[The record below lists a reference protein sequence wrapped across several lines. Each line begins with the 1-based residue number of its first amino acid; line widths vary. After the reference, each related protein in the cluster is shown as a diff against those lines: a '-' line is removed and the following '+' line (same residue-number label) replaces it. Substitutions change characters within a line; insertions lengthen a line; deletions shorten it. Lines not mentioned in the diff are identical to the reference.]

1 MKKVFFLLLCIS
13 LLSAAE
19 VRYDCLRFVE
29 RGMSHDPML
38 AESKFSIEEKK
49 LKEDALLSE
58 VILPKFT
65 VSMMIGPAPG
75 LKEVVDDWGDT
86 VDAWD
91 FTKIGPFW
99 GTEVQAVQ
107 PLNLGQYR
115 VGKKALKADL
125 RQHEMSIVSKELKKE
140 VELQGY
146 YYNYLL
152 ALEMNRLALGA
163 QKQVDRAYEKL
174 EEALDEDDESVSQM
188 DLLKLKA
195 GMHVV
200 KEGVADAQSGMRQVM
215 LAIRFSLGL
224 TENEIFASDDTVLT
238 PRPEPLPSLDEVR
251 NLTLANHPDLKR
263 LEYGLAAKSLQM
275 DLAKAKLAPE
285 FFIMGEFSYVKSWAG
300 DRNVFQKNAFAQDA
314 VNHISGAFGIG
325 LRYRLNFWNN
335 WGKVKQ
341 ARLEYRSL
349 KMKEAYAAEGTIL
362 LAEEQYHKTV
372 AAKEKMEALKESL
385 RASESILKGAAMQ
398 YDLDPS
404 KTSDLIS
411 AYTQNV
417 NLQKDYYMAICKY
430 NLAMAELI
438 AKMGMRLSDYRTFRN
453 IP

>member
-1 MKKVFFLLLCIS
+1 MKLLILVLFCIS
-13 LLSAAE
+13 SLFAAE
-19 VRYDCLRFVE
+19 VRYDCERFVE
-29 RGMSHDPML
+29 RGMSNDPLL
-38 AESKFSIEEKK
+38 AESRFSIEGKK
-49 LKEDALLSE
+49 LKEEALFSE
-58 VILPKFT
+58 VVLPKFT
-65 VSMMIGPAPG
+65 ISMMVGPAPG
-75 LKEVVDDWGDT
+75 LRETVDDWGDT

-91 FTKIGPFW
+91 FSKIGPFW
-99 GTEVQAVQ
+99 GTEVQVIQ

-115 VGKKALKADL
+115 VGKKALESDI
-125 RQHEMSIVSKELKKE
+125 RQQEMDIVSKELKKE

-152 ALEMNRLALGA
+152 ALEMNRLALSA
-163 QKQVDRAYEKL
+163 QKQVDNAYEKL

-200 KEGVADAQSGMRQVM
+200 KEGVADAKAGMQQVQ

-224 TENEIFASDDTVLT
+224 TDDEIFASEDTILVA
-238 PRPEPLPSLDEVR
+238 RPEPLPMLEEVR
-251 NLTLANHPDLKR
+251 QLTLANHPDLKR
-263 LEYGLAAKSLQM
+263 LEYGLSAKSYQM

-285 FFIMGEFSYVKSWAG
+285 FFIMGEFSYAKSWASN
-300 DRNVFQKNAFAQDA
+300 RNYFQKNAFAQDA
-314 VNHISGAFGIG
+314 VNHISGSFGIG
-325 LRYRLNFWNN
+325 LRYRLNFWNG
-335 WGKVKQ
+335 WEKVRQSK
-341 ARLEYRSL
+341 LEYRAL
-349 KMKEAYAAEGTIL
+349 KLKENYAAEGTVL
-362 LAEEQYHKTV
+362 LAEEQYHKTF
-372 AAKEKMEALKESL
+372 AAKEKMDALKESL

-411 AYTQNV
+411 AYTQNI

-430 NLAMAELI
+430 NLALAELI
-438 AKMGMRLSDYRTFRN
+438 AKMGMRLSDYRNLHN